1 MHQLS
6 IIRRE
11 SVDTVRV
18 ILDLCRLG
26 YRHDLHGRCPE
37 LPGAVCHAVLSR
49 EWMRL
54 VVGLKF
60 HHGMAESGL
69 YLGVILYLSIWYPR
83 YMFQTRAAI
92 FLAPKRWPG
101 PSLAYWRTPSASW
114 TGSAAIQ
121 AGVGYLFCEPRRSEI
136 CLQFREGL
144 LTVAVGV
151 AAYWI
156 IVDFAQDAKFL
167 TDEEKAW
174 VDVNRNHAAESD
186 LC

>member
-69 YLGVILYLSIWYPR
+69 YVPDSGGDLSGSEKVAGS
-83 YMFQTRAAI
+83 FSG
-92 FLAPKRWPG
+92 L
-101 PSLAYWRTPSASW
+101 LAYAIGFMDGICGYSGWR
-114 TGSAAIQ
+114 
-121 AGVGYLFCEPRRSEI
+121 
-136 CLQFREGL
+136 
-144 LTVAVGV
+144 
-151 AAYWI
+151 WI
-156 IVDFAQDAKFL
+156 FIL
-167 TDEEKAW
+167 
-174 VDVNRNHAAESD
+174 
-186 LC
+186 